1 MGTFGF
7 TDESFLG
14 LHLQSPTGLCL
25 HPVSG
30 FGMMCMPMILGT
42 DNLLDV
48 EFNFGADISDVITAI
63 NPFRKVTSSDHSFE
77 ECFEDAG
84 HVQRLAANGHPVHV
98 DREDWPVGA
107 VVIHVG
113 DVKHGVASINFNLCS
128 FH

>member
-1 MGTFGF
+1 
-7 TDESFLG
+7 
-14 LHLQSPTGLCL
+14 
-25 HPVSG
+25 
-30 FGMMCMPMILGT
+30 MCRPMILGT

-48 EFNFGADISDVITAI
+48 EFNLGADIIDAVNAI
-63 NPFRKVTSSDHSFE
+63 NFFRKVASSDHSLQ

-84 HVQRLAANGHPVHV
+84 HVQRLAANGHLVNV
-98 DREDWPVGA
+98 DREDWSVGA